1 MKEVLIQEY
10 NNLEQ
15 LNLPYKQNENKF
27 FITFVGGAKC
37 EIIGDNQTSYIVKFI
52 DTKFDKVLHESEI
65 TNNMWTQTTFQY
77 FVNWKIEVTN
87 KETDEIV
94 FEHYYNARDKR
105 VYIHL
110 DSSAIGDTLAW
121 FPYIE
126 EFRKKHN
133 CQVVCSTFHNKWFK
147 DKYPELEFVEPST
160 EVFDLYAMYTIG
172 WYYDEDRN
180 VVNTKIP
187 IEFKQHPLGQTST
200 SILGL
205 DYFELRP
212 KIVLPKKSKQIEGKY
227 VVIAPHASA
236 HAKYWNHPGGWQ
248 AVIDY
253 LNDKGYKVVMIT
265 SEKLGDTW
273 HDSKLGG
280 TLKGVINKTGN
291 YPIEDRMIDMKY
303 ADAFIGV
310 GSGLSWLAWSI
321 GTPVVMISGFS
332 EPYTEFLDCER
343 VFNYDPNVC
352 TGCFNKHWLNP
363 GDWEWC
369 PEHKDTPRH
378 FECTK
383 TIKPD
388 QVIVSIDKVL
398 NIYQ

>member
-10 NNLEQ
+10 NNLQQ

-27 FITFVGGAKC
+27 FINFVQGAKC
-37 EIIGDNQTSYIVKFI
+37 EIVGDIQKSYIVKFI

-65 TNNMWTQTTFQY
+65 TNNMWTKTSIQY
-77 FVNWKIEVTN
+77 FVWWRVEVYD
-87 KETDEIV
+87 KETDELV
-94 FEHYYNARDKR
+94 FEHDFNFKDKR

-121 FPYIE
+121 FPYID

-133 CQVVCSTFHNKWFK
+133 CHVVCSTFHNKWFK
-147 DKYPELEFVEPST
+147 DEYPELEFVEPST

-172 WYYDEDRN
+172 WYYDEDRK
-180 VVNTKIP
+180 VVDTKIP

-205 DYFELRP
+205 EYFELRP
-212 KIVLPKKSKQIEGKY
+212 KLSLPKKSRQIEEKY

-253 LNDKGYKVVMIT
+253 LNNKGYKVVMIT

-332 EPYTEFLDCER
+332 EPYTEFLECER
-343 VFNYDPNVC
+343 VFNYDTNVC

-369 PEHKDTPRH
+369 PEHQNTPRH

-383 TIKPD
+383 TIKPE
-388 QVIVSIDKVL
+388 QVIVSIDKIL
-398 NIYQ
+398 NIY

>member
-27 FITFVGGAKC
+27 FINFVQGAKC
-37 EIIGDNQTSYIVKFI
+37 EIVGDIQKSYIVKFI

-65 TNNMWTQTTFQY
+65 TNNMWTKTSIQY
-77 FVNWKIEVTN
+77 FVWWRVEVYD
-87 KETDEIV
+87 KETDELV
-94 FEHYYNARDKR
+94 FEHDFNLKDKR
-105 VYIHL
+105 VYLHL

-121 FPYIE
+121 FPYID

-133 CQVVCSTFHNKWFK
+133 CHVVCSTFHNKWFK
-147 DKYPELEFVEPST
+147 DEYPELEFVEPST

-172 WYYDEDRN
+172 WYYDEDRK
-180 VVNTKIP
+180 VVDTKIP

-205 DYFELRP
+205 EYFELRP
-212 KIVLPKKSKQIEGKY
+212 KLSLPKKSRQIEGKY

-332 EPYTEFLDCER
+332 EPYTEFLECER
-343 VFNYDPNVC
+343 VFNYDTNVC

-369 PEHKDTPRH
+369 PEHQNTPRH

-383 TIKPD
+383 TIKPE
-388 QVIVSIDKVL
+388 QVIVSINKIL
-398 NIYQ
+398 NIY

>member
-10 NNLEQ
+10 NNLQQ

-27 FITFVGGAKC
+27 FVNFVQGAKC
-37 EIIGDNQTSYIVKFI
+37 EISGDIQKSYIVKFI
-52 DTKFDKVLHESEI
+52 DTKFDKVIHESEI
-65 TNNMWTQTTFQY
+65 TNNMWTKTSVQY
-77 FVNWKIEVTN
+77 FVWWRVEIYD
-87 KETDEIV
+87 KETEELV
-94 FEHYYNARDKR
+94 FEHDFNLKDKR

-121 FPYIE
+121 FPYVD
-126 EFRKKHN
+126 EFRKKYN
-133 CQVVCSTFHNKWFK
+133 CHVVCSTFHNKWFK
-147 DKYPELEFVEPST
+147 DEYPELEFVEPST

-172 WYYDEDRN
+172 WYYDDDRK
-180 VVNTKIP
+180 VVDTKIP

-205 DYFELRP
+205 EYFELRP
-212 KIVLPKKSKQIEGKY
+212 KLSLPKKSRQIEGKY

-265 SEKLGDTW
+265 SEKLGDVW

-321 GTPVVMISGFS
+321 GTPVIMISGFS
-332 EPYTEFLDCER
+332 EPYTEFLECER

-369 PEHKDTPRH
+369 PEHQNTPRH

-383 TIKPD
+383 TIKPE
-388 QVIVSIDKVL
+388 QVIKSL
-398 NIYQ
+398 NKILKIQ

>member
-10 NNLEQ
+10 NNLQQ

-27 FITFVGGAKC
+27 FINFVQGAKC
-37 EIIGDNQTSYIVKFI
+37 EISGDIQKSYIVKFI
-52 DTKFDKVLHESEI
+52 DTKFDKVIHESEI
-65 TNNMWTQTTFQY
+65 TNNMWTKTSIQY
-77 FVNWKIEVTN
+77 FVWWRVEVYD
-87 KETDEIV
+87 KETEELV
-94 FEHYYNARDKR
+94 FEHDFNLKNKR

-121 FPYIE
+121 FPYIN

-133 CQVVCSTFHNKWFK
+133 CHVVCSTFHNKWFK
-147 DKYPELEFVEPST
+147 DEYPELEFVEPST

-172 WYYDEDRN
+172 WYYDDDRK
-180 VVNTKIP
+180 VVDTKIP

-205 DYFELRP
+205 EYFELRP
-212 KIVLPKKSKQIEGKY
+212 KLSLPKKSRQIEGKY

-265 SEKLGDTW
+265 SEKLGDVW

-291 YPIEDRMIDMKY
+291 YPIENRMIDMKY

-321 GTPVVMISGFS
+321 GTPVIMISGFS
-332 EPYTEFLDCER
+332 EPYTEFLECER

-369 PEHKDTPRH
+369 PEHQNTPRH

-383 TIKPD
+383 TIKPE
-388 QVIVSIDKVL
+388 QVIVSIDKIL
-398 NIYQ
+398 NIY

>member
-10 NNLEQ
+10 NNLQQ

-27 FITFVGGAKC
+27 FINFVQGAKC
-37 EIIGDNQTSYIVKFI
+37 EITGDVQKTYIVKFI
-52 DTKFDKVLHESEI
+52 DTKFDEVVHESEI
-65 TNNMWTQTTFQY
+65 TNNMWTKTSIQY
-77 FVNWKIEVTN
+77 FVWWRVEIYD
-87 KETDEIV
+87 KETNELV
-94 FEHYYNARDKR
+94 FEHNFDPKNKR
-105 VYIHL
+105 IYVHL

-121 FPYIE
+121 FPYID

-133 CQVVCSTFHNKWFK
+133 CHVVCSTFHNKWFK
-147 DKYPELEFVEPST
+147 DEYPELEFVEPST

-172 WYYDEDRN
+172 WYYDEDRK
-180 VVNTKIP
+180 VVDTKIP
-187 IEFKQHPLGQTST
+187 IEFKQHPLGETST

-205 DYFELRP
+205 LYTEIKPR
-212 KIVLPKKSKQIEGKY
+212 IVLPKKQKQIEGKY

-265 SEKLGDTW
+265 SEKLGDAW

-321 GTPVVMISGFS
+321 GTPVIMISGFS
-332 EPYTEFLDCER
+332 EPYTEFLECER
-343 VFNYDPNVC
+343 VFNYDPNIC

-369 PEHKDTPRH
+369 PEHQNTPRH

-383 TIKPD
+383 TIKPE
-388 QVIVSIDKVL
+388 QVIVSIDKIL

>member
-10 NNLEQ
+10 NNLQQ

-27 FITFVGGAKC
+27 FVNFVQGAKC
-37 EIIGDNQTSYIVKFI
+37 EISGDIQKSYIVKFI
-52 DTKFDKVLHESEI
+52 DTKFDKVIHESEI
-65 TNNMWTQTTFQY
+65 TNNMWTKTAIQY
-77 FVNWKIEVTN
+77 FVWWRVEVYD
-87 KETDEIV
+87 KETEELV
-94 FEHYYNARDKR
+94 FEHNFNLKDKR

-121 FPYIE
+121 FPYID

-133 CQVVCSTFHNKWFK
+133 CHVICSTFHNKWFK
-147 DKYPELEFVEPST
+147 DEYPELEFVEPST

-172 WYYDEDRN
+172 WYYDEDRK
-180 VVNTKIP
+180 VVDTKIP

-205 DYFELRP
+205 EYFELRP
-212 KIVLPKKSKQIEGKY
+212 KLSLPKKSRQIEEKY

-253 LNDKGYKVVMIT
+253 LNNKGYKVVMIT
-265 SEKLGDTW
+265 SEKLGDVW

-332 EPYTEFLDCER
+332 EPYTEFLECER
-343 VFNYDPNVC
+343 VFNYDTNVC

-369 PEHKDTPRH
+369 PEHQNTPRH

-383 TIKPD
+383 TIKPE
-388 QVIVSIDKVL
+388 QVIVSIDKIL
-398 NIYQ
+398 NIY

>member
-10 NNLEQ
+10 NNLQQ

-27 FITFVGGAKC
+27 FINFVQGAKC
-37 EIIGDNQTSYIVKFI
+37 EISGDIQKSYIVKFI
-52 DTKFDKVLHESEI
+52 DTKFDKVIHESEI
-65 TNNMWTQTTFQY
+65 TNNMWTKTSIQY
-77 FVNWKIEVTN
+77 FVWWRVEVYD
-87 KETDEIV
+87 KETEELV
-94 FEHYYNARDKR
+94 FEHDFNLKNKR

-121 FPYIE
+121 FPYID

-133 CQVVCSTFHNKWFK
+133 CHVVCSTFHNKWFK
-147 DKYPELEFVEPST
+147 DEYSELEFVEPST

-172 WYYDEDRN
+172 WYYDDDRK
-180 VVNTKIP
+180 VVDTKIP

-205 DYFELRP
+205 EYFELRP
-212 KIVLPKKSKQIEGKY
+212 KLSLPKKSRQIEGKY

-265 SEKLGDTW
+265 SEKLGDVW

-321 GTPVVMISGFS
+321 GTPVIMISGFS
-332 EPYTEFLDCER
+332 EPYTEFLECER

-369 PEHKDTPRH
+369 PEHQNTPRH

-383 TIKPD
+383 TIKPE
-388 QVIVSIDKVL
+388 QVIVSIDKIL
-398 NIYQ
+398 NIY

>member
-10 NNLEQ
+10 NNLQQ

-27 FITFVGGAKC
+27 FVNFVQGAKC
-37 EIIGDNQTSYIVKFI
+37 EISGDIQKSYIVKFI
-52 DTKFDKVLHESEI
+52 DTKFDKVIHESEI
-65 TNNMWTQTTFQY
+65 TNNMWTKTAIQY
-77 FVNWKIEVTN
+77 FVWWRVEVYD
-87 KETDEIV
+87 KETEELV
-94 FEHYYNARDKR
+94 FEHNFNLKDKR

-121 FPYIE
+121 FPYID

-133 CQVVCSTFHNKWFK
+133 CHVVCSTFHNKWFK
-147 DKYPELEFVEPST
+147 DEYPELEFVEPST

-172 WYYDEDRN
+172 WYYDEDRK
-180 VVNTKIP
+180 VVDTKIP

-205 DYFELRP
+205 EYFELRP
-212 KIVLPKKSKQIEGKY
+212 KLSLPKKSRQIEEKY

-253 LNDKGYKVVMIT
+253 LNNKGYKVVMIT
-265 SEKLGDTW
+265 SEKLGDVW

-332 EPYTEFLDCER
+332 EPYTEFLECER
-343 VFNYDPNVC
+343 VFNYDTNVC

-369 PEHKDTPRH
+369 PEHQNTPRH

-383 TIKPD
+383 TIKPE
-388 QVIVSIDKVL
+388 QVIVSIDKIL
-398 NIYQ
+398 NIY

>member
-10 NNLEQ
+10 NNLQQ

-27 FITFVGGAKC
+27 FINFVQGAKC
-37 EIIGDNQTSYIVKFI
+37 EISGDIQKSYIVKFI
-52 DTKFDKVLHESEI
+52 DTKFDKVIHESEI
-65 TNNMWTQTTFQY
+65 TNNMWTKTSIQY
-77 FVNWKIEVTN
+77 FVWWRVEVYD
-87 KETDEIV
+87 KETEELV
-94 FEHYYNARDKR
+94 FEHDFNLKNKR

-121 FPYIE
+121 FPYID

-133 CQVVCSTFHNKWFK
+133 CHVVCSTFHNKWFK
-147 DKYPELEFVEPST
+147 DEYPELEFVEPST

-172 WYYDEDRN
+172 WYYDDDRK
-180 VVNTKIP
+180 VVDTKIP

-205 DYFELRP
+205 EYFELRP
-212 KIVLPKKSKQIEGKY
+212 KLSLPKKSRQIEGKY

-265 SEKLGDTW
+265 SEKLGDVW

-321 GTPVVMISGFS
+321 GTPVIMISGFS
-332 EPYTEFLDCER
+332 EPYTEFLECER

-369 PEHKDTPRH
+369 PEHQNTPRH

-383 TIKPD
+383 TIKPE
-388 QVIVSIDKVL
+388 QVIVSIDKIL
-398 NIYQ
+398 NIY

>member
-27 FITFVGGAKC
+27 FVNFVQGAKC
-37 EIIGDNQTSYIVKFI
+37 EISGDIQKSYIVKFI
-52 DTKFDKVLHESEI
+52 DTKFDKVIHESEI
-65 TNNMWTQTTFQY
+65 TNNMWTKTAIQY
-77 FVNWKIEVTN
+77 FVWWRVEVYD
-87 KETDEIV
+87 KETEELV
-94 FEHYYNARDKR
+94 FEHNFNLKDKR

-121 FPYIE
+121 FPYID

-133 CQVVCSTFHNKWFK
+133 CHVVCSTFHNKWFK
-147 DKYPELEFVEPST
+147 DEYPELEFVEPST

-172 WYYDEDRN
+172 WYYDEDRK
-180 VVNTKIP
+180 VVDTKIP

-205 DYFELRP
+205 EYFELRP
-212 KIVLPKKSKQIEGKY
+212 KLSLPKKSRQIEEKY

-248 AVIDY
+248 SVIDY
-253 LNDKGYKVVMIT
+253 LNNKGYKVVMIT
-265 SEKLGDTW
+265 SEKLGDVW

-332 EPYTEFLDCER
+332 EPYTEFLECER
-343 VFNYDPNVC
+343 VFNYDTNVC

-369 PEHKDTPRH
+369 PEHQNTPRH

-383 TIKPD
+383 TIKPE
-388 QVIVSIDKVL
+388 QVIVSIDKIL
-398 NIYQ
+398 NIY

>member
-15 LNLPYKQNENKF
+15 LNLAYKQNENTF
-27 FITFVGGAKC
+27 FVNFVQGAKC
-37 EIIGDNQTSYIVKFI
+37 EVVGDVQKTYVVKFI
-52 DTKFDKVLHESEI
+52 DTKWNKVVHESEI
-65 TNNMWTQTTFQY
+65 TNNMWTKTAIQY
-77 FVNWKIEVTN
+77 FIWWRVEVYD
-87 KETDEIV
+87 KETDELV
-94 FEHYYNARDKR
+94 FEHNFDLKNKR

-121 FPYIE
+121 FPYID

-147 DKYPELEFVEPST
+147 DEYPELEFVEPST

-236 HAKYWNHPGGWQ
+236 HAKYWNHKGGWQ
-248 AVIDY
+248 EVIDY
-253 LNDKGYKVVMIT
+253 LNNKGYKVVMIT
-265 SEKLGDTW
+265 SEKLGDAW

-369 PEHKDTPRH
+369 PEHKNTPRH

-383 TIKPD
+383 TIKPE
-388 QVIVSIDKVL
+388 QVIKSINKIL
-398 NIYQ
+398 KIQ

>member
-10 NNLEQ
+10 NNLKQ

-27 FITFVGGAKC
+27 FINFVQGAKC
-37 EIIGDNQTSYIVKFI
+37 EIVGDIQKSYIVKFI

-65 TNNMWTQTTFQY
+65 TNNMWTKTSIQY
-77 FVNWKIEVTN
+77 FVWWRVEVYD
-87 KETDEIV
+87 KETDELV
-94 FEHYYNARDKR
+94 FEHDFNLKDKR

-121 FPYIE
+121 FPYID

-133 CQVVCSTFHNKWFK
+133 CHVVCSTFHNKWFK
-147 DKYPELEFVEPST
+147 DEYPELEFVEPST

-172 WYYDEDRN
+172 WYYDEDRK
-180 VVNTKIP
+180 VVDTKIP

-205 DYFELRP
+205 EYFELRP
-212 KIVLPKKSKQIEGKY
+212 KLSLPKKSRQIEGKY

-236 HAKYWNHPGGWQ
+236 HAKYWNYPGGWQ

-332 EPYTEFLDCER
+332 EPYTEFLECER
-343 VFNYDPNVC
+343 VFNYDTNVC

-369 PEHKDTPRH
+369 PEHQNTPRH

-383 TIKPD
+383 TIKPE
-388 QVIVSIDKVL
+388 QVIVSIDKIL
-398 NIYQ
+398 NIY

>member
-10 NNLEQ
+10 NNLKQ

-27 FITFVGGAKC
+27 FINFVQGAKC
-37 EIIGDNQTSYIVKFI
+37 EIVGDIQKSYIVKFI

-65 TNNMWTQTTFQY
+65 TNNMWTKTSIQY
-77 FVNWKIEVTN
+77 FVWWRVEVYD
-87 KETDEIV
+87 KETDELV
-94 FEHYYNARDKR
+94 FEHDFNLKDKR

-121 FPYIE
+121 FPYID

-133 CQVVCSTFHNKWFK
+133 CHVVCSTFHNKWFK
-147 DKYPELEFVEPST
+147 DEYPELEFVEPST

-172 WYYDEDRN
+172 WYYDEDRK
-180 VVNTKIP
+180 VVDTKIP

-205 DYFELRP
+205 EYFELRP
-212 KIVLPKKSKQIEGKY
+212 KLSLPKKSRQIEGKY

-236 HAKYWNHPGGWQ
+236 HAKYWNYPGGWQ

-332 EPYTEFLDCER
+332 EPYTEFLECER
-343 VFNYDPNVC
+343 VFNYDTNVC

-369 PEHKDTPRH
+369 PEHKNTSRH

-383 TIKPD
+383 TIKPE
-388 QVIVSIDKVL
+388 QVIKSINKL
-398 NIYQ
+398 LKIQ